1 MSIEKTITTL
11 ASAIDNAAQ
20 AINRYCDLAK
30 SNAEVSA
37 PIGKVKIDPPADES
51 EATTQSDTPV
61 DEPTEAAPVEAED
74 DTVEAEATK
83 TAPVETDKEVSF
95 EDAKTV
101 VIDTVRDKGRDTV
114 AKILGE
120 FGVKNIKEL
129 EPEQYAELV
138 AKCEAA

>member
-11 ASAIDNAAQ
+11 ASAIDNVAQ
-20 AINRYCDLAK
+20 AINRYCDLAE

-37 PIGKVKIDPPADES
+37 PIGKVKIDPPTDEAEI
-51 EATTQSDTPV
+51 EAQDDTPV
-61 DEPTEAAPVEAED
+61 DEPTEAAPVETED
-74 DTVEAEATK
+74 DTVEAEATEA
-83 TAPVETDKEVSF
+83 APVETDKEVSF
-95 EDAKTV
+95 DYAKSV

-129 EPEQYAELV
+129 EPTQYAELV